1 MVTNNLP
8 TNNLPTNNLPTNNL
22 PTKSQ
27 PTHSPPTNNPP
38 KIALALGSGSA
49 RGLAHIGVIEA
60 LTGLGINIDIVC
72 GTSIGALIGAVYASD
87 QLPHFNSWVQN
98 LNNNEILHYLNLRIA
113 TSGGLA
119 RATRLID
126 FFRTRYGDPNIEDLP
141 IRFAC
146 VATNLNTGQELWL
159 REGKLWDAVRASM
172 ALPGLLTPSRIGRH
186 FVVDGGLVNPVPVS
200 LCRAMGADVII
211 AVNLNGDIVG
221 RHMAATRKAD
231 AEAAAKE
238 AAAKKDIIKDDNGEA
253 PAPGEYNL
261 FDKLAT
267 SLRDRATP
275 IFTQWFGGKT
285 DESPSLANV
294 LAGSINIMQDRITRS
309 RLAGE
314 PADILLTPQLSH
326 IGLIEFQRAE
336 ESIAE
341 GRACVERME
350 SQIRFVLNRAKG
362 MNE

>member
-1 MVTNNLP
+1 MVTNNPP
-8 TNNLPTNNLPTNNL
+8 TSSP
-22 PTKSQ
+22 SMS
-27 PTHSPPTNNPP
+27 SPPANIPSSNSSP

-72 GTSIGALIGAVYASD
+72 GTSIGALIGAVYASG

-119 RATRLID
+119 QATRLID
-126 FFRTRYGDPNIEDLP
+126 FFRTRYGDPNIEALP
-141 IRFAC
+141 IRFGC

-221 RHMAATRKAD
+221 RHMAAARKAD
-231 AEAAAKE
+231 AEAAAAAKD
-238 AAAKKDIIKDDNGEA
+238 AAAKKDMIKDDNGETVV
-253 PAPGEYNL
+253 PGEYNL
-261 FDKLAT
+261 FDKLAA
-267 SLRDRATP
+267 SLRDRASP
-275 IFTQWFGGKT
+275 IFTEWFGAKQ
-285 DESPSLANV
+285 DETPSLANV

-350 SQIRFVLNRAKG
+350 SQIRFVLGRAEG
-362 MNE
+362 MNA

>member
-1 MVTNNLP
+1 MVT
-8 TNNLPTNNLPTNNL
+8 TNTPR
-22 PTKSQ
+22 
-27 PTHSPPTNNPP
+27 
-38 KIALALGSGSA
+38 IALALGSGSA

-60 LTGLGINIDIVC
+60 LSRLGIRVDIVC
-72 GTSIGALIGAVYASD
+72 GTSIGALVGAVYASG

-119 RATRLID
+119 QATRLID
-126 FFRTRYGDPNIEDLP
+126 FFRERYGDPDIEALP
-141 IRFAC
+141 IHFAC

-186 FVVDGGLVNPVPVS
+186 YVVDGGLVNPVPVS
-200 LCRAMGADVII
+200 LCRAMGADIII

-221 RHMAATRKAD
+221 RHIAASRKAD
-231 AEAAAKE
+231 AEAAAKKEKE
-238 AAAKKDIIKDDNGEA
+238 AARELPADA
-253 PAPGEYNL
+253 PVPGEYNL
-261 FDKLAT
+261 FDKLAA
-267 SLRDRATP
+267 SLRERASP
-275 IFTQWFGGKT
+275 IFTEWFGGKN
-285 DESPSLANV
+285 DETPSLANI

-314 PADILLTPQLSH
+314 PADILLSPQLSH
-326 IGLIEFQRAE
+326 IGLIEFQRADE
-336 ESIAE
+336 AINE

-350 SQIRFVLNRAKG
+350 SQIRFVLNRAAG
-362 MNE
+362 LNA